1 MFKKDYL
8 LRLIEEAVKLLA
20 KAMNLINE
28 SDLENAKKQIA
39 KTYEI
44 LKANHEWQKLPIT
57 DMIKA
62 MENADFD
69 EHRMEIMADL
79 LKVESDFKRA
89 EDKFDES
96 HELLIKSLAI
106 YEYLDQTS
114 TTYSFERVAKIDK
127 LKHRLN

>member
-28 SDLENAKKQIA
+28 SDLENAEKQIA
-39 KTYEI
+39 KTYKI
-44 LKANHEWQKLPIT
+44 LRANPEWQKLPIAE
-57 DMIKA
+57 MIKA

-69 EHRMEIMADL
+69 EHRMEVMADL
-79 LKVESDFKRA
+79 LKVESDFKKA
-89 EDKFDES
+89 DNDSSQS

-106 YEYLDQTS
+106 YEYLDKTS
-114 TTYSFERVAKIDK
+114 TTYSFERVAKIDA